1 MSETTD
7 AIRDNTLDEAMFRSW
22 NKQKREYQDE
32 IWRLTNE
39 VSKYWLKLDKIQ
51 KQVISGRVGNQGR
64 TTMKSNLSFDRYQ
77 HSNREI
83 ESSFYKSRIF
93 PQYKLVQPSYVIF
106 SLENQRSLC
115 HKIIEMIER
124 PPLITSDIDEEF
136 YWVNY
141 TVPIIKK
148 SIVK

>member
-1 MSETTD
+1 M
-7 AIRDNTLDEAMFRSW
+7 
-22 NKQKREYQDE
+22 
-32 IWRLTNE
+32 
-39 VSKYWLKLDKIQ
+39 KLDKIQ